1 MLLGLRTVAYHV
13 DDLDKARIWFTALV
27 GHAPYFDEPYYIG
40 FNVGGY
46 ELGLLPDVD
55 GVGTYWG
62 VDDIEAEVARLV
74 SLGATIKVPISDVGG
89 DIMTATVIDP
99 FGNEIGVIYNPH
111 FKLP

>member
-13 DDLDKARIWFTALV
+13 DDLDKARTWFTALV

-46 ELGLLPDVD
+46 ELGLLPDQD

-62 VDDIEAEVARLV
+62 VDDIESEVARLV
-74 SLGATIKVPISDVGG
+74 GLGATIKVPISDVGG
-89 DIMTATVIDP
+89 DIKTATLIDP
-99 FGNEIGVIYNPH
+99 FGNEIGGIYNPQ